1 MIKRYL
7 LNKIEGLL
15 FQNKSIIIF
24 GPRQVGKTTLLNL
37 LSNKLEKK
45 TLYLNCDEPDVRKG
59 LTEKTSIELKQLIGD
74 NKIVMID
81 EAQRVKNIGLTLKLI
96 IDQIRDVQLIATG
109 SSAFELANKINEPL
123 TGRKFEFLLLPFSI
137 QELIAHSGVFEEK
150 RLIKHRLIYGLYP
163 DVVNQNGN
171 ENIILNNLVDSYL
184 FKDIFSFQDIRKPDI
199 IEKLLEALALQIC
212 SEVSINELS
221 QMLQVDRLTIKRYIE
236 LLEKTFIIFRLPS
249 LSRNVRNEIRKNKKI
264 YFYDNGVRNA
274 IISNFT
280 NFDLRTDKGMLWEN
294 FLVSERIKYLNY
306 NLFYRKKFFWRTQQQ
321 QEVDYVE
328 EYDGNM
334 FAYEFKLN
342 QKKTAKFPKT
352 FLNAYPGIQTKT
364 ITFDNYLEF
373 LTE

>member
-1 MIKRYL
+1 M
-7 LNKIEGLL
+7 
-15 FQNKSIIIF
+15 
-24 GPRQVGKTTLLNL
+24 
-37 LSNKLEKK
+37 
-45 TLYLNCDEPDVRKG
+45 
-59 LTEKTSIELKQLIGD
+59 
-74 NKIVMID
+74 
-81 EAQRVKNIGLTLKLI
+81 
-96 IDQIRDVQLIATG
+96 
-109 SSAFELANKINEPL
+109 
-123 TGRKFEFLLLPFSI
+123 
-137 QELIAHSGVFEEK
+137 
-150 RLIKHRLIYGLYP
+150 IKHRLIYGLYP

-321 QEVDYVE
+321 QEVDYIE

-342 QKKTAKFPKT
+342 PKKNAKFPKT